1 MFYFFDTSAGSS
13 SGSYFTFNINKDTVT
28 NWENCFQQAHCN
40 AILPSKIIGGW
51 VGDSKTSGFANMFNE
66 AYGTYSGLETI
77 EASGAGYL
85 NFVSMFKSTK
95 AAYASF
101 PDLQQIYLNETTGG
115 DSTMTVNLSDMYSS
129 CSLDRTV
136 KINIHSDVRPFN
148 VIMSRMFNNCSATTI
163 GLINITSN
171 KGVTYS
177 NTASMFNYVTDIVTI
192 EGIVNMDFNINLDG
206 CANLSNESIQNLID
220 NAADV
225 TSLGTRTMTFNATP
239 FATITEEQKSAATA
253 KGWTLASA

>member
-1 MFYFFDTSAGSS
+1 
-13 SGSYFTFNINKDTVT
+13 
-28 NWENCFQQAHCN
+28 
-40 AILPSKIIGGW
+40 
-51 VGDSKTSGFANMFNE
+51 MFNE

-77 EASGAGYL
+77 EASAGYL
-85 NFVSMFKSTK
+85 NFASMFRATK
-95 AAYASF
+95 AINASF
-101 PDLQQIYLNETTGG
+101 PDLQQIYSNETEGG
-115 DSTMTVNLSDMYSS
+115 TSKMTVDLTNMYSS

-148 VIMSRMFNNCSATTI
+148 VNVAQMFNNCGASTI

-171 KGVTYS
+171 EGVTYS
-177 NTASMFNYVTDIVTI
+177 NTASMFRYVSNIVTI
-192 EGIVNMDFNINLDG
+192 EGIVNMDFDINLND
-206 CANLSNESIQNLID
+206 CANLSNASIQNLID

-239 FATITEEQKSAATA
+239 FATITEEQRAAATA